1 MYIHVNQKIIIMK
14 KYLVVC
20 FDDANDSYIV
30 EDLNSFI
37 NEMYEVELL
46 NDETFESVSE
56 KFYSYHKVFEIKGE
70 IKELN

>member
-1 MYIHVNQKIIIMK
+1 MK

-30 EDLNSFI
+30 EDLNSLI
-37 NEMYEVELL
+37 NEMYEPEL
-46 NDETFESVSE
+46 ERESYESVSK
-56 KFYSYHKVFEIKGE
+56 KFYSYHKVFEIEGE

>member
-1 MYIHVNQKIIIMK
+1 MK

-30 EDLNSFI
+30 EDLNVLI
-37 NEMYEVELL
+37 KEMYEDDL
-46 NDETFESVSE
+46 NYIPIEDISR
-56 KFYSYHKVFEIKGE
+56 KFFSFHKVFEIEGE